1 MAFLTP
7 CHNLALD
14 LGWPGL
20 RERINL
26 VIQKWSV
33 GLGCGLDGVAVVC
46 GLGVGVHSN
55 NASEAAQTLMVVQL
69 LEFHN
74 HHAMFSSPSKAD
86 ASALPNPHH
95 SLTLDLKWPRQRKR
109 CKVGCIWAELH
120 MPTKTVHWTSVSV
133 WVPLASAFPSF
144 RANAS
149 VWGEGKAHT

>member
-1 MAFLTP
+1 MGWVNATALLTP

-33 GLGCGLDGVAVVC
+33 GLGCGLDGVAVGC
-46 GLGVGVHSN
+46 GLDVGVHSN
-55 NASEAAQTLMVVQL
+55 SASEAAQTLMVVQL

-86 ASALPNPHH
+86 ASALPNAHH

-109 CKVGCIWAELH
+109 CKFGLH
-120 MPTKTVHWTSVSV
+120 LSRATHAYKDSALDLCKCTSPTCFSI
-133 WVPLASAFPSF
+133 PLL
-144 RANAS
+144 
-149 VWGEGKAHT
+149 